1 MGQLCLCL
9 VGGKKRLCVRA
20 VVVVGVWVSLLL
32 GLGKRHHLAASL
44 RQQSR
49 VVVNIYIYIYFFI
62 LFLWLFFCLNVGY
75 FVLDATL
82 KNNND
87 W

>member
-20 VVVVGVWVSLLL
+20 VVVVGVWVSLLP

-44 RQQSR
+44 RPQSG
-49 VVVNIYIYIYFFI
+49 VVVNIYIYIYIYFF
-62 LFLWLFFCLNVGY
+62 FLWLIFLFE
-75 FVLDATL
+75 
-82 KNNND
+82 
-87 W
+87 

>member
-49 VVVNIYIYIYFFI
+49 VVVNIFFFI
-62 LFLWLFFCLNVGY
+62 FYFIFMVAFLFERGLFCFRRN
-75 FVLDATL
+75 FEE
-82 KNNND
+82 
-87 W
+87 

>member
-49 VVVNIYIYIYFFI
+49 VVVNIYIFLFFI
-62 LFLWLFFCLNVGY
+62 LFLWLLFCLNVGY